1 MATIPIRRTR
11 YDRNERLL
19 SEAIAERRATPS
31 FDGSQV
37 AEDDL
42 EIVLRA
48 GMEAPSGY
56 NLQPWRFIVVRDPD
70 RKKELRA
77 AAMGQPKVEE
87 AGAVIVFCGDINS
100 TRGDDLEKMLAES
113 ARCGFTEEQNQ

>member
-1 MATIPIRRTR
+1 
-11 YDRNERLL
+11 
-19 SEAIAERRATPS
+19 
-31 FDGSQV
+31 
-37 AEDDL
+37 
-42 EIVLRA
+42 A

-87 AGAVIVFCGDINS
+87 AGAVIVFCGDINA

-113 ARCGFTEEQNQ
+113 ARRGFTEEQNQTVKKTVSSVFSSPAGNAMGVSPD